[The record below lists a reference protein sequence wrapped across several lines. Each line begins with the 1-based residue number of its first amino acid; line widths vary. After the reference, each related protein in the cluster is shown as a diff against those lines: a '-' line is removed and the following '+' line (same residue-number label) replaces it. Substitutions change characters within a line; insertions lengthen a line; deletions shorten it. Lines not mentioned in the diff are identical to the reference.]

1 MESSPHLKNYNQLT
15 RRLIDERQAIV
26 HEDFMFDNENCDFD
40 VDEKT
45 EQFYE
50 ADHVT
55 TDSNSHLPAES

>member
-1 MESSPHLKNYNQLT
+1 
-15 RRLIDERQAIV
+15 
-26 HEDFMFDNENCDFD
+26 MFDNENCDFD

-50 ADHVT
+50 ADYVT